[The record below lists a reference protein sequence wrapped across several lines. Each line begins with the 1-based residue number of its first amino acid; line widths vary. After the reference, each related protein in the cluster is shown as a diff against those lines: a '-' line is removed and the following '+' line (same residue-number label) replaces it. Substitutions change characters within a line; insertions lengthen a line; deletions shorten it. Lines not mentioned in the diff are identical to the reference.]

1 MKTLFATTLALALSS
16 SVFAQSA
23 PSMTPSEAK
32 TQWESLTPA
41 QQAAFKQKAKNEAQA
56 KQEAWNNLT
65 PEQQAAKKAAAKEQG
80 QAAASAKQDAWN
92 SLTPEEQAAK
102 KAAAQ
107 EKAQPY
113 AEQAKTGMAA
123 KRAEHAAV
131 GAGMG
136 AGMHRR
142 R

>member
-1 MKTLFATTLALALSS
+1 MRKAIIST
-16 SVFAQSA
+16 VFALVMAGSSLAQAQTA
-23 PSMTPSEAK
+23 PAMSPAEAK
-32 TQWESLTPA
+32 SAWESLTPA
-41 QQAAFKQKAKNEAQA
+41 QQAAFKQKAMNEAQA
-56 KQEAWNNLT
+56 KQEAWNNLS
-65 PEQQAAKKAAAKEQG
+65 PEEQAAKKAAAKEQG

-113 AEQAKTGMAA
+113 ADQAKAGMAA
-123 KRAEHAAV
+123 RRAERAV
-131 GAGMG
+131 SSGM
-136 AGMHRR
+136 RR